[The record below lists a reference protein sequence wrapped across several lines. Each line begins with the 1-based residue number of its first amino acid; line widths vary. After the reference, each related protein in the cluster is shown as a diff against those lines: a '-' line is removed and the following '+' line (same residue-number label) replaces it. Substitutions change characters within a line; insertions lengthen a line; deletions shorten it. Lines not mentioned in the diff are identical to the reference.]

1 MWNELFWLQ
10 SYWINNRPNHKTG
23 QRSNKNMSLTC
34 LHVSSFLNVSS
45 MINEYLKD
53 LKIVL
58 HNFELDMFLGWFKIL
73 CDTRQLYIK
82 VVTELRVATRTKNK
96 RRGQRFVIP
105 GKWHDR
111 IPVQLIKLSNVLYHR
126 FSFQKTCLFFCSFW
140 INSFLWYI

>member
-34 LHVSSFLNVSS
+34 LHVSSFLNISS
-45 MINEYLKD
+45 MINESLKD
-53 LKIVL
+53 LKLFCITSNWTCFWDDL
-58 HNFELDMFLGWFKIL
+58 KFFAI
-73 CDTRQLYIK
+73 RQLYIK

-126 FSFQKTCLFFCSFW
+126 FSFQKTWCLFFAHFE
-140 INSFLWYI
+140 